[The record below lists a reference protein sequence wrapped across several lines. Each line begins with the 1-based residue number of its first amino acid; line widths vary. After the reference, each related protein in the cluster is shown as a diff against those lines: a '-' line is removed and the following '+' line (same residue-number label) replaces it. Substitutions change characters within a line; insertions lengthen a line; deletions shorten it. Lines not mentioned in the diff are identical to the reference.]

1 VGHALFPYAGTL
13 AIAIAMNAVFGAC
26 RAIGAVLTQS
36 SILASVPNRLM
47 GRTQSAFAFLAT
59 VLQVLMS
66 FALGWLAEHASLQL
80 AFLLL
85 GALYGGAVLSALR
98 VRTLTPLQEIEP
110 TTA

>member
-1 VGHALFPYAGTL
+1 
-13 AIAIAMNAVFGAC
+13 
-26 RAIGAVLTQS
+26 
-36 SILASVPNRLM
+36 
-47 GRTQSAFAFLAT
+47 
-59 VLQVLMS
+59 MS

-98 VRTLTPLQEIEP
+98 VRTLTPLHEIEP